1 MIAPA
6 TPCPVAPIEHSPSAG
21 EVCHLEVNF
30 GPCLRQVVYRLPA
43 DDLRKSLDSLLIP
56 FGVGIGVTALLLCLS
71 GDELFDDQVAGSSFY
86 SHSYLA
92 HVA

>member
-6 TPCPVAPIEHSPSAG
+6 TPCPVAPIEHSPFAG

-30 GPCLRQVVYRLPA
+30 GPCLRQVVYRLKA
-43 DDLRKSLDSLLIP
+43 DDLRKSIDSPLIP
-56 FGVGIGVTALLLCLS
+56 VGVGVTVLLLCLS

>member
-30 GPCLRQVVYRLPA
+30 GPCLRQVVYRLKA
-43 DDLRKSLDSLLIP
+43 DDLRKSIDSPLIP
-56 FGVGIGVTALLLCLS
+56 FGVGVGVTALLLCLS
-71 GDELFDDQVAGSSFY
+71 GDELFDDQVAGSFFY